1 MRDFSMLR
9 IFVSVLLVLSVS
21 FASTSCSDL
30 EDLNPLS
37 TKDDQDEA
45 MDNFIK
51 LWFIVVATGQ
61 ALANNP
67 PSWFPTSA
75 SSIDVEQSKAEW
87 DKLDPIKKAE
97 ACAIAFASGEK
108 PPVEL
113 CAK

>member
-1 MRDFSMLR
+1 MLR
-9 IFVSVLLVLSVS
+9 IFVSVLLVLTVS
-21 FASTSCSDL
+21 FVNTSCSDTVD
-30 EDLNPLS
+30 DLNPFS

-45 MDNFIK
+45 MDNFIE
-51 LWFIVVATGQ
+51 LWFILVATGQ
-61 ALANNP
+61 AMANNP

-75 SSIDVEQSKAEW
+75 TAEEAKAKW
-87 DKLDPIKKAE
+87 DTLDPAKKAE